1 MRGGSADSGLRITKI
16 KRSSQVSCSVSIQ
29 KAYEYKNAYTA
40 FLALVS
46 TPSFYL
52 RDSAV
57 FAALHLRYPLAWDSP
72 EPHPF
77 PVSILSDTWEIYSF
91 GRLSPFTREIST
103 AVIKLWFYSS
113 TFVFDCQRK
122 FCQNTKRA
130 KMFGFFLK
138 WLYDSVLFA
147 LKISENDAFFCDD
160 PGNTLVAIFCGNVI

>member
-57 FAALHLRYPLAWDSP
+57 LPPCTFGTHLRGILQSRIHFRSLSFRTPERFTPSVGFRRSPGKFRLPL
-72 EPHPF
+72 
-77 PVSILSDTWEIYSF
+77 LSCGFTVARLFLIVNGSF
-91 GRLSPFTREIST
+91 AKIRNVQKCS
-103 AVIKLWFYSS
+103 
-113 TFVFDCQRK
+113 VF
-122 FCQNTKRA
+122 
-130 KMFGFFLK
+130 
-138 WLYDSVLFA
+138 S
-147 LKISENDAFFCDD
+147 
-160 PGNTLVAIFCGNVI
+160 